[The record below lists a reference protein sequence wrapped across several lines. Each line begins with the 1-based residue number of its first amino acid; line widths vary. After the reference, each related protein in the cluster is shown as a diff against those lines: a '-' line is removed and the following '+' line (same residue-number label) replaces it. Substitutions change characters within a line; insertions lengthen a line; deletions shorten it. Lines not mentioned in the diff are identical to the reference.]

1 MSTQFAGLSALAE
14 LPDLED
20 ISTASNALVI
30 VVQTFVDDKLCPS
43 ESLYTDVEACSS
55 LLSRRPDFHS
65 ALKRAH
71 AEGNYMSI
79 QHDREL
85 IYDREL
91 CLICKPALIKAR
103 KKTDQLDS
111 YLETLRPGL
120 AQFIDSDPITFW
132 TPRRELS
139 DSGTINHLTELKIPK
154 INNEPSL
161 LLHNLGSFAENETLK
176 SRVAD
181 VFRRGKDTFLV
192 NTSGTGKTRLAFE
205 GLFRNWGLYF
215 PLAQDTNYLGP
226 RDIGHAC
233 TTSLY
238 MYDGFEIGLR
248 RTGSSL
254 VSSSLDHNIQVVK
267 ASYGRILLGRLL
279 LFHMFSELIHAVGI
293 SEEHKRLWLLLQLM
307 PQLPGD
313 SSWDIIADLTIYMG
327 DLDGDYIHDRVALL
341 FSKLRKLYGADF
353 HLFYVIDE
361 AQVIS
366 NLYTDDLRHEEK
378 PYPLLREVIRGWK
391 TYSQPHEYSF
401 VSVGTDIPKEGFET
415 APNSDSMHW
424 TSNTGAFDDEAVQ
437 QHHLLRYIPP
447 SYAVSPAGQLLLKR
461 IWRWCRGRHRG
472 TDALIKALLL
482 NGFKH
487 PHLILNIY
495 IEKATK
501 YWPKDAEEHVALEGD
516 DCNRRDVDILALNPG
531 FFTRSALL
539 LSTVQQVL
547 FSYLVTGHAP
557 PAFSEDLTPLV
568 SAGYGRFV
576 DNRLSQVVMDEPL
589 FIISAAQWLCEEP
602 EDFLDPV
609 DNMVVYPAHNWF
621 TVLSSHPPLTSNSFA
636 NLLAFYIAEAFDKGH
651 KLSKVFSFAHK
662 PIPAW
667 ANQKAGLVALEQNAR
682 DSDGASDGPF
692 SSNPIAFIPN
702 SLGDIIS
709 WLDEKAGPAFCL
721 PFTPN
726 PDLLFVLKL
735 ADGSLVRVILHAAAS
750 DSVLEG
756 TKLKKIIT
764 RLELKNMFLDEDA
777 APDIPERDS
786 LIQKFLKPKTSDG
799 SDETRVL
806 RVIASFPAKTH
817 LKTGT
822 PKSSKGMIANLNTG
836 LFKTLME
843 DINVVDVLDRISAA
857 TTSGEVNLPIGTRK
871 RNADGDEGTPPRK
884 RPRVISLTQYGYES
898 IQARPRR
905 G

>member
-1 MSTQFAGLSALAE
+1 MSTQFAGLSSLAE

-30 VVQTFVDDKLCPS
+30 VVHTFVDDKLCPS

-71 AEGNYMSI
+71 TEGNYTSLR
-79 QHDREL
+79 HNPL
-85 IYDREL
+85 IM
-91 CLICKPALIKAR
+91 AR
-103 KKTDQLDS
+103 KKTDQLES
-111 YLETLRPGL
+111 CLETLRPGL
-120 AQFIDSDPITFW
+120 VQFIDSDPITFW

-139 DSGTINHLTELKIPK
+139 DTGTINHLTELKIPK

-176 SRVAD
+176 SRVDD

-192 NTSGTGKTRLAFE
+192 NASGTGKTRLAFE

-226 RDIGHAC
+226 QDIGSDC

-238 MYDGFEIGLR
+238 MYGGFKIGLPR
-248 RTGSSL
+248 SGSPQ
-254 VSSSLDHNIQVVK
+254 VSSSLNHNIEVVQ
-267 ASYGRILLGRLL
+267 ASYGCILLGRLL

-437 QHHLLRYIPP
+437 QRHLLQYIPP

-461 IWRWCRGRHRG
+461 IWQWCRGRHRA

-482 NGFKH
+482 NGFRH
-487 PHLILNIY
+487 PHTILNVY
-495 IEKATK
+495 VEAATK
-501 YWPKDAEEHVALEGD
+501 FCPNDADEFVTSEGVGCD
-516 DCNRRDVDILALNPG
+516 GDEVDILALNPG
-531 FFTRSALL
+531 FFTRSPLL

-547 FSYLVTGHAP
+547 FTYLVTGHAP
-557 PAFSEDLTPLV
+557 SPFSKDLTPLV
-568 SAGYGRFV
+568 SSGYGRFV
-576 DNRLSQVVMDEPL
+576 DNRLAQVVMDEPL

-602 EDFLDPV
+602 KEFWDPV
-609 DNMVVYPAHNWF
+609 TKAIVYPPHTWF
-621 TVLSSHPPLTSNSFA
+621 TVLRSHPPLSSKSFA
-636 NLLAFYIAEAFDKGH
+636 SLLAFYVAEAFDKGH
-651 KLSKVFSFAHK
+651 KLSRVFSFPHK

-667 ANQKAGLVALEQNAR
+667 ANQKAELVGLERIAR
-682 DSDGASDGPF
+682 DSDGEPF
-692 SSNPIAFIPN
+692 SSNPIAFIPDT
-702 SLGDIIS
+702 LGDMTS
-709 WLDEKAGPAFCL
+709 WVDEKTRPAFCL
-721 PFTPN
+721 PSTPN

-735 ADGSLVRVILHAAAS
+735 RDDSFVRVILHAAAS
-750 DSVLEG
+750 DCVLEG
-756 TKLKKIIT
+756 TKLKKTIM
-764 RLELKNMFLDEDA
+764 RLDLKNMFLDEDG
-777 APDIPERDS
+777 APVSPERDA
-786 LIQKFLKPKTSDG
+786 LIQNFIKPKTSAR

-817 LKTGT
+817 LKTGI

-836 LFKTLME
+836 LFEKLTE
-843 DINVVDVLDRISAA
+843 DIAVADVFDRILAAA
-857 TTSGEVNLPIGTRK
+857 TLGEVKLPIGAGKRKAPGDDLASTNRK
-871 RNADGDEGTPPRK
+871 R
-884 RPRVISLTQYGYES
+884 
-898 IQARPRR
+898 ARPDIILEEMGGPIRR
-905 G
+905 DWRE

>member
-1 MSTQFAGLSALAE
+1 MSTQFAGLSSLAE
-14 LPDLED
+14 LTDLEE

-43 ESLYTDVEACSS
+43 ESLYTDAEACSS

-79 QHDREL
+79 QHN
-85 IYDREL
+85 
-91 CLICKPALIKAR
+91 PLIKAR

-139 DSGTINHLTELKIPK
+139 DSGTIDHLTELKIPK

-437 QHHLLRYIPP
+437 QHHLLQYIPP

-461 IWRWCRGRHRG
+461 IWRWCRGRHRA

-482 NGFKH
+482 NGFRH
-487 PHLILNIY
+487 PHTILNVY
-495 IEKATK
+495 VEAATK
-501 YWPKDAEEHVALEGD
+501 FCPNDADEFVTSEGVGCD
-516 DCNRRDVDILALNPG
+516 GDEVDILALNPG
-531 FFTRSALL
+531 FFTRC
-539 LSTVQQVL
+539 
-547 FSYLVTGHAP
+547 HAP
-557 PAFSEDLTPLV
+557 SPFSKDLTPLV
-568 SAGYGRFV
+568 SSGYGRFV
-576 DNRLSQVVMDEPL
+576 DNRLAQVVMDEPL

-602 EDFLDPV
+602 REFWDPV
-609 DNMVVYPAHNWF
+609 TKAIVYPPHNWF
-621 TVLSSHPPLTSNSFA
+621 TVLRSHPPLSSKAFA
-636 NLLAFYIAEAFDKGH
+636 GLLAFYIAEAFDNGH
-651 KLSKVFSFAHK
+651 KLSRVFSFPHK

-667 ANQKAGLVALEQNAR
+667 ADQKAELVGVERTAR
-682 DSDGASDGPF
+682 GSDGEPF
-692 SSNPIAFIPN
+692 SSNPIAFIPD
-702 SLGDIIS
+702 SLGDINL
-709 WLDEKAGPAFCL
+709 WLDGKAGPAFCL

-735 ADGSLVRVILHAAAS
+735 TDGSFVRVILHAAAS

-756 TKLKKIIT
+756 TKLKKTIT
-764 RLELKNMFLDEDA
+764 RLDLKNMFLDEVNGIDG
-777 APDIPERDS
+777 APVSPERDA
-786 LIQKFLKPKTSDG
+786 LVQKFLKPQTSAR

-836 LFKTLME
+836 LFEKLTE
-843 DINVVDVLDRISAA
+843 DIALDDVFDRILAAA
-857 TTSGEVNLPIGTRK
+857 TLGEVKLPITAGKRKAPGDDLVSTNRK
-871 RNADGDEGTPPRK
+871 RG
-884 RPRVISLTQYGYES
+884 RPDIILEEMG
-898 IQARPRR
+898 RPIRR
-905 G
+905 DWRE